1 MKKLLLTGATGFVG
15 KALLTELLQNDFEVI
30 VSIRNTPI
38 SSSVKVKTIKT
49 GNLLATT
56 DWSPA
61 LQNIDIVIHS
71 AARVHVMQDSS
82 SNPLA
87 EFRKT
92 NVDGTLNLARQAEKS
107 GASRFIFISSIKA
120 NGNSSSS
127 LSMLKQDDVAPPTD
141 PYGLSKYEAEQGLL
155 ELAKNS
161 KMEVVII
168 RPPLVYGP
176 NVKGNFLSLLKYI
189 KKGLPLPLGSIKN
202 KRSLVALDNLVN
214 FIRHCT
220 THPKAA
226 NEIFFIS
233 DGEDVST
240 TELLMKIAKAFNK
253 KLFLIPIPP
262 IALSFI
268 AKLFGKD
275 AMAIR
280 LLESLQVDNSKA
292 IELINWR
299 PVISMDSQLKKIADF
314 YSNETII

>member
-1 MKKLLLTGATGFVG
+1 MKKILLTGATGFVG
-15 KALLTELLQNDFEVI
+15 KALLAELLQNNFEVI
-30 VSIRNTPI
+30 ASIRNTPI
-38 SSSVKVKTIKT
+38 PSSLKVQTIT
-49 GNLLATT
+49 IDSLLAST

-61 LQNIDIVIHS
+61 LQKTDIVIHS
-71 AARVHVMQDSS
+71 AARVHIMKDFST
-82 SNPLA
+82 NPLA

-92 NVDGTLNLARQAEKS
+92 NVDGTLNLARQAKKS
-107 GASRFIFISSIKA
+107 GVSRFIFISSIKA
-120 NGNSSSS
+120 NSHSSRSQS
-127 LSMLKQDDVAPPTD
+127 ILRPDDTTPPTD

-161 KMEVVII
+161 TMEIVII

-189 KKGLPLPLGSIKN
+189 KKELPLPLGSIN
-202 KRSLVALDNLVN
+202 NQRSLVALDNLVD
-214 FIRHCT
+214 FIHLCA

-226 NEIFFIS
+226 NEIFLIS

-240 TELLMKIAKAFNK
+240 TELLIKIARAFNK
-253 KLFLIPIPP
+253 KLFLIPIPAL
-262 IALSFI
+262 ALSFI

-275 AMAIR
+275 AMVNR

-292 IELINWR
+292 IELIGWR

-314 YSNETII
+314 HSK

>member
-1 MKKLLLTGATGFVG
+1 
-15 KALLTELLQNDFEVI
+15 
-30 VSIRNTPI
+30 
-38 SSSVKVKTIKT
+38 
-49 GNLLATT
+49 
-56 DWSPA
+56 
-61 LQNIDIVIHS
+61 
-71 AARVHVMQDSS
+71 MQDSS
-82 SNPLA
+82 TNPLA

-120 NGNSSSS
+120 TGQ
-127 LSMLKQDDVAPPTD
+127 LSPSQSIATPSTD

-176 NVKGNFLSLLKYI
+176 NVKGNFLTLLKYI
-189 KKGLPLPLGSIKN
+189 KKGLPLPLGSIN
-202 KRSLVALDNLVN
+202 NQRSLVALDNLVN
-214 FIRHCT
+214 FIRLCA

-226 NEIFFIS
+226 DEIFLIS

-240 TELLMKIAKAFNK
+240 TELLIKIAKAFNK
-253 KLFLIPIPP
+253 KPFLIPIP
-262 IALSFI
+262 AATLSFI

-275 AMAIR
+275 AMVIR

-292 IELINWR
+292 IELIDWR

>member
-30 VSIRNTPI
+30 ISIRNTPI

-71 AARVHVMQDSS
+71 AARAHIMQDSS

-120 NGNSSSS
+120 TGQSSSS
-127 LSMLKQDDVAPPTD
+127 QSILKPDDAALPTD

-161 KMEVVII
+161 KMDVVII

-189 KKGLPLPLGSIKN
+189 KKGLPLPLGSINN

-268 AKLFGKD
+268 AKLFGKG
-275 AMAIR
+275 AMVDR

-292 IELINWR
+292 VELINWK
-299 PVISMDSQLKKIADF
+299 PVISMDSQLKKIADS
-314 YSNETII
+314 YSNETTI

>member
-30 VSIRNTPI
+30 ISIRNTPI
-38 SSSVKVKTIKT
+38 SSSVKIKTIKT

-71 AARVHVMQDSS
+71 AARAHIMQDSS

-120 NGNSSSS
+120 TGQSSSS
-127 LSMLKQDDVAPPTD
+127 QSILKPDDAALPTD

-161 KMEVVII
+161 KMDVVII

-189 KKGLPLPLGSIKN
+189 KKGLPLPLGSINN

-268 AKLFGKD
+268 AKLFGKG
-275 AMAIR
+275 AMVDR

-292 IELINWR
+292 VELINWK
-299 PVISMDSQLKKIADF
+299 PVISMDSQLKKIADS
-314 YSNETII
+314 YSNETTI

>member
-15 KALLTELLQNDFEVI
+15 KALLAELLQNNFEVI
-30 VSIRNTPI
+30 ISVRNTPI
-38 SSSVKVKTIKT
+38 PSSPKVKTIKI
-49 GNLLATT
+49 GSIIAST

-61 LQNIDIVIHS
+61 LQDIGIVIHS
-71 AARVHVMQDSS
+71 AARVHIMQDSS
-82 SNPLA
+82 TNPLA

-107 GASRFIFISSIKA
+107 GVSRFIFISSIKA

-127 LSMLKQDDVAPPTD
+127 LSMLKPDDVDPPTD

-189 KKGLPLPLGSIKN
+189 KKGLPLPLGSIN
-202 KRSLVALDNLVN
+202 NQRSLVALDNLVN
-214 FIRHCT
+214 FIRLCA

-226 NEIFFIS
+226 NEIFLIS

-240 TELLMKIAKAFNK
+240 TELLIKIAIAFNK
-253 KLFLIPIPP
+253 KPFLIPIP
-262 IALSFI
+262 AATLSFI

-299 PVISMDSQLKKIADF
+299 PVISMDSQLKKIAHF
-314 YSNETII
+314 YSNETTI